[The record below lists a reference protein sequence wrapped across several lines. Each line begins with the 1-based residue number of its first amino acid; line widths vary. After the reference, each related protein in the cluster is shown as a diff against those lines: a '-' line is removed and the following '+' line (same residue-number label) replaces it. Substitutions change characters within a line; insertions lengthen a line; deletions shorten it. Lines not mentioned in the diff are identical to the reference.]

1 MSTSQAPLL
10 AGNGLGL
17 VREIALAKRVQQG
30 LERLYRLEL
39 GLCVSDF
46 MFGADAGERES
57 LFVRASQDNG
67 LEVSLR
73 VPRMTAATKD
83 GASVDT
89 LCQLIEGVSHFVYVV
104 HRAQHAR
111 ETTQLELEL
120 QAEVDKYVV
129 LAESTGCTT
138 VEGSARLRAQ
148 LYGQVEFT
156 HTHDSE
162 LGARY
167 RTANTAANRFL
178 RKLERRHL
186 ARARYDALRADLRA
200 FYESGQEGK
209 LRAA

>member
-1 MSTSQAPLL
+1 LSASQAPLL

-30 LERLYRLEL
+30 LERLYRLDL
-39 GLCVSDF
+39 GLCVSEF
-46 MFGADAGERES
+46 MFGADAGERET
-57 LFVRASQDNG
+57 LFVRATQDQG

-73 VPRMTAATKD
+73 VPRMAPNNGT
-83 GASVDT
+83 SIDT

-138 VEGSARLRAQ
+138 VESSERLRAQ

-156 HTHDSE
+156 HAQDSE
-162 LGARY
+162 IGARY

-178 RKLERRHL
+178 RRLERRHL

-200 FYESGQEGK
+200 FYEAGQEGK